1 MASSVDGKIT
11 RQKFFRVQN
20 RVERSVTETNL
31 LICQVPSVKFEKI
44 AEVYVL
50 KCEHFVVRYDKP

>member
-1 MASSVDGKIT
+1 MLMVKLQGKS
-11 RQKFFRVQN
+11 FFESKIEWN
-20 RVERSVTETNL
+20 AFTEINL